1 MTDTNKLNLST
12 EQIQALAAAMLSVA
26 RIDGVHPAEEALIA
40 SFHQEHLGS
49 TASDLNALLPL
60 VEGEQPLAKLAADQE
75 FAETLVRMCVMT
87 GYADGH
93 LSEPEWSHIQ
103 TLAQRSQVSST
114 RAQEIR
120 TEVKDLLVAAL
131 SHLPDPESVANV
143 AKTL

>member
-1 MTDTNKLNLST
+1 MTDPNKLNLST
-12 EQIQALAAAMLSVA
+12 EQIQALVAAMLSVA

-60 VEGEQPLAKLAADQE
+60 VEGEQPLAKLAADRD
-75 FAETLVRMCVMT
+75 FAEALVRMCVMT

>member
-1 MTDTNKLNLST
+1 MTDSNKTNLST
-12 EQIQALAAAMLSVA
+12 EQIQALVAAMLSVA

-40 SFHQEHLGS
+40 AFHQEHADS
-49 TASDLNALLPL
+49 PAADLNALLPL
-60 VEGEQPLAKLAADQE
+60 VEGEQPLARLATDSD

-93 LSEPEWSHIQ
+93 LSEPEWAHTQLLAKRIQ
-103 TLAQRSQVSST
+103 VTT
-114 RAQEIR
+114 ERAQEIR

-131 SHLPDPESVANV
+131 SHLPDAESVANV

>member
-12 EQIQALAAAMLSVA
+12 EQIQALVAAMLSVA
-26 RIDGVHPAEEALIA
+26 RVDGVHPAEEALIA
-40 SFHQEHLGS
+40 SFHQEQAGS
-49 TASDLNALLPL
+49 PAADLNALLPL
-60 VEGEQPLAKLAADQE
+60 VEGEQPLARLAADRD
-75 FAETLVRMCVMT
+75 FAETLVRLCVMT

-93 LSEPEWSHIQ
+93 LSDAEWAHIQ
-103 TLAQRSQVSST
+103 ALAQRCQVPSA
-114 RAQEIR
+114 RVQEIR

>member
-1 MTDTNKLNLST
+1 MTDPNKLNLST
-12 EQIQALAAAMLSVA
+12 EQIQALVAAMLSVA

-40 SFHQEHLGS
+40 AFHQEHANS
-49 TASDLNALLPL
+49 PATDLNALLPL
-60 VEGEQPLAKLAADQE
+60 VEGEQPLATLAADRD

-93 LSEPEWSHIQ
+93 LSEPEWAHIQ
-103 TLAQRSQVSST
+103 ALAQRIQVPSV

-120 TEVKDLLVAAL
+120 TQVKDLLVAAL
-131 SHLPDPESVANV
+131 SHLPDPESVASV

>member
-1 MTDTNKLNLST
+1 MTDAHKLNMST
-12 EQIQALAAAMLSVA
+12 EQMQALVAAMLSVA

-40 SFHQEHLGS
+40 SFHQEHAGS
-49 TASDLNALLPL
+49 PASDLSALLPL
-60 VEGEQPLAKLAADQE
+60 VEGEQPLASLGADRD

-93 LSEPEWSHIQ
+93 LSEPEWAHTQLLAKRIQ
-103 TLAQRSQVSST
+103 VTT
-114 RAQEIR
+114 ERAQEIR

-131 SHLPDPESVANV
+131 SHLPDAESVANV